1 MSHLIWVPKKI
12 IEPKDPMILT
22 SGVKGFI
29 RMEVIKPGIGTRVDT
44 GWFPNMI
51 LDSGLDNFGT
61 QTLTGS
67 VTQVGVGAG
76 VSSPSPEQSSLESPI
91 AWTTTTGPGG
101 GSGSGGSWDEGNY
114 YRYFRVGRQF
124 QEGAAAGIL
133 GEIGFCRGGTSER
146 NNLTVR
152 ARITDGSGNPTTIT
166 VLEDEILQVVY
177 EIRHYF
183 NPTFLQGSMEL
194 SGIPYSYT
202 LGAREQGSGDRGI
215 YTYGDNYRLIALNNV
230 SNFGSVGENLTGGS
244 SVGVATSSPTL
255 SPYSEGSHYRDS
267 STNFS
272 LTQGNAVGGIEYMR
286 ADPSTSSTPFLLKM
300 RINPPIPKDN
310 TKLMTLNMRYSWGRY
325 DP

>member
-1 MSHLIWVPKKI
+1 
-12 IEPKDPMILT
+12 MILT

-61 QTLTGS
+61 QTLADS
-67 VTQVGVGAG
+67 VSQVGVGAG
-76 VSSPSPEQSSLESPI
+76 VSSPSPEQRSLESPI
-91 AWTTTTGPGG
+91 AWTTNTGPGG
-101 GSGSGGSWDEGNY
+101 GSGSGGSWDEGNF
-114 YRYFRVGRQF
+114 YRYFRSGKQF

-133 GEIGFCRGGTSER
+133 GEIGFCRTGTSER

-183 NPTFLQGSMEL
+183 NPTFIQGSMEL

-202 LGAREQGSGDRGI
+202 LGARAQNTGNPGAYTTGSNS
-215 YTYGDNYRLIALNNV
+215 YLAALNNV

-244 SVGVATSSPTL
+244 STGGGASSSTL

-267 STNFS
+267 SFHFS
-272 LTQGNAVGGIEYMR
+272 LGMGNAVGGIEYMQTN
-286 ADPSTSSTPFLLKM
+286 PFSSLASISFLLKM
-300 RINPPIPKDN
+300 RINPPIPKDD